1 MHTKNYKM
9 NIDNCWNISDNM
21 IRKLRI
27 HNISLVILSFSLVI
41 TSCVNTKKVTYFNN
55 VGNVELSAMADSVEP
70 VIQKGDLLSIS
81 VSSLTP
87 EVASVFNSTNTPTA
101 SYSSDILAQTT
112 GYMVSQEGF
121 IKFPMLGS
129 INVVGMKKKAVE
141 NLITQ
146 KLRENK
152 LLFDPIVNVRFLN
165 FHVTVLGEVNR
176 PGYINVPN
184 DRVTILEAIGLAGDL
199 TIYGKRDNVF
209 LLRKEGDT
217 KIVRRLN
224 LNSEDVLTSPYF
236 YLKSND
242 VLYVQPAKNK
252 VASVSRSRDLL
263 PVILSGL
270 SVLAIVI
277 YRVGR

>member
-1 MHTKNYKM
+1 
-9 NIDNCWNISDNM
+9 
-21 IRKLRI
+21 
-27 HNISLVILSFSLVI
+27 
-41 TSCVNTKKVTYFNN
+41 

-224 LNSEDVLTSPYF
+224 LNSKDVLTSPYF

-277 YRVGR
+277 DRVGR

>member
-1 MHTKNYKM
+1 
-9 NIDNCWNISDNM
+9 
-21 IRKLRI
+21 
-27 HNISLVILSFSLVI
+27 
-41 TSCVNTKKVTYFNN
+41 
-55 VGNVELSAMADSVEP
+55 MADSVEP

-224 LNSEDVLTSPYF
+224 LNSKDVLTSPYF

-277 YRVGR
+277 DRVGR

>member
-9 NIDNCWNISDNM
+9 NIDNCRNISDNM

-209 LLRKEGDT
+209 FTAERGRYQD
-217 KIVRRLN
+217 
-224 LNSEDVLTSPYF
+224 SASF
-236 YLKSND
+236 KS
-242 VLYVQPAKNK
+242 QFKG
-252 VASVSRSRDLL
+252 RSYISIFLFE
-263 PVILSGL
+263 IE
-270 SVLAIVI
+270 
-277 YRVGR
+277 